1 MAKNIYNSGIISNNA
16 NGIPMT
22 YQAQNFGTY
31 WMIETTSWIAYNANN
46 AQLNIHKLVIWDSL
60 TGSSYLG
67 VVGFTAD
74 PPQDVLFLS
83 SAVKNKGVAIN
94 VGFAY
99 NGTGN
104 SFIYVS
110 GVGGNN
116 QLYYRLS

>member
-1 MAKNIYNSGIISNNA
+1 
-16 NGIPMT
+16 MT

-31 WMIETTSWIAYNANN
+31 WMIETTSWIAYNTNN
-46 AQLNIHKLVIWDSL
+46 AQLNIHYLVIWDSS
-60 TGSSYLG
+60 TGSSYFG
-67 VVGFTAD
+67 VVGFTASY
-74 PPQDVLFLS
+74 PQDVLFLS
-83 SAVKNKGVAIN
+83 SAIKNKGVAIN

-110 GVGGNN
+110 GVAGNN